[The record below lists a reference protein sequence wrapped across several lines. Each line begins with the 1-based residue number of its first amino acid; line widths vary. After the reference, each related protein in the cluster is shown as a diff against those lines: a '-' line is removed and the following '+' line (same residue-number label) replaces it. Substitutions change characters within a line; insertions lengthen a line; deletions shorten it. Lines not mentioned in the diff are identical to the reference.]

1 VRKIPDRTR
10 FVARVYRRDEKDLF
24 LPLAVV
30 AATALQL
37 LLVSVAGA
45 SATQLIRGP
54 RTMSQNFANQSAMR
68 AAQPITRGG
77 TVNPG
82 LTGDHMQRGNNG

>member
-24 LPLAVV
+24 ATCGRSRDCT
-30 AATALQL
+30 AAII
-37 LLVSVAGA
+37 GIGRRR
-45 SATQLIRGP
+45 IRNAADPSP

>member
-45 SATQLIRGP
+45 SATQLIRP
-54 RTMSQNFANQSAMR
+54 TSQNFANQSVMR

>member
-45 SATQLIRGP
+45 SATQLIRP
-54 RTMSQNFANQSAMR
+54 TSQNFANQSVMR
-68 AAQPITRGG
+68 TAQPITQGG

>member
-45 SATQLIRGP
+45 SATQLIRP
-54 RTMSQNFANQSAMR
+54 TSQNFANQSVMR
-68 AAQPITRGG
+68 AAQPITQGG

>member
-45 SATQLIRGP
+45 SATQLIRP
-54 RTMSQNFANQSAMR
+54 TSQNFANQSAMR